1 MGQQHF
7 RVKRFT
13 TPQVVSVLQVASLS
27 SAVPIDF
34 RNAAGGFFEVDDQD
48 TNMTTITWYT
58 LSGAEG
64 ATRVAANTEAGV
76 AITQTVANDKSYAI
90 PAALYG
96 AAYLIPIGNNTGTIR
111 VDLKS

>member
-13 TPQVVSVLQVASLS
+13 TSHVVSVLQVGSLEA
-27 SAVPIDF
+27 AVPIDF
-34 RNAAGGFFEVDDQD
+34 RNAAGGFFEVDDAD
-48 TNMTTITWYT
+48 LTTITWYT

-76 AITQTVANDKSYAI
+76 AITQTVADNKSYAI

-96 AAYLIPIGNNTGTIR
+96 AAYLIPIGNNAGTIR